1 MPLPLRR
8 HHHPTIGCN
17 RRKLDMAKTESVVAN
32 ATALRKQIE
41 HHNYRYYVLDDPE
54 VPDAEYDRLMQQ
66 FQALEALYP
75 ELVTWDSP
83 TQRVG
88 GTPLSEFAEVPHAV
102 PMLSLNNAFAEADIT
117 AFDQRVRNILGDA
130 EVEYAAE
137 PKLDGLAISLLY
149 ENGVLIRAATRG
161 DGLRGEDVTQNV
173 RTIHSVPLHLQGD
186 DYPSTLEVRGEV
198 FMPRAGFQRLNQSQE
213 KKGEKIFANPR
224 NAAAGSLRQLDARIT
239 AERPLEIFCY
249 GVGLVQGGTIPPSHF
264 DMLQA
269 FRRWGLRVCV
279 EIKLVLGAHGC
290 LDYYREIGAKRSS
303 LPFDIDGVVYKVNAS
318 SAQAELGFVAKAP
331 RWAVAHKF
339 PAEEE
344 MTRVLD
350 IEVQVGRTGAL
361 TPVARLE
368 PVKVGGVVVTNA
380 TLHNQDEIE
389 RKDVRI
395 GDTVV
400 VRRAGD
406 VIPEVARVVTTL
418 RPDDARVFV
427 MPTLCP
433 VCGSQVVRA
442 DGESV
447 ARCTAGLICPA
458 QRKEGMKH
466 FAGRRAMDI
475 DGLGDK
481 LIDQLVDAKLVHDLG
496 DLYSLQFPALVAL
509 ERMGEKSAQN
519 LLAAIEKSK
528 STTLARFLFA
538 LGIREV
544 GEATAQVLARHFGTL
559 QAVEQANIEQLQT
572 APDIGPVVAAHIV
585 NFFSQAH
592 NRNVIEKLIAAGITW
607 PHAEARSHA
616 QPLAG
621 QTFVLTGTL
630 TTFSRDDAKAALES
644 LGAKVSGSVSSKTS
658 YVVVGTD
665 AGSKLEK
672 AQALGIKIL
681 TEPDFLQLAGVKSSN
696 I

>member
-1 MPLPLRR
+1 
-8 HHHPTIGCN
+8 
-17 RRKLDMAKTESVVAN
+17 MAKTESVVAN

-54 VPDAEYDRLMQQ
+54 VPDAEYDRLMQNLQ
-66 FQALEALYP
+66 VLETQYP
-75 ELVTWDSP
+75 ELVTSDSP

-117 AFDQRVRNILGDA
+117 AFDQRVRNILGDV

-198 FMPRAGFQRLNQSQE
+198 FMPRAGFQRLNQAQE

-269 FRRWGLRVCV
+269 FRRWGLRVCA

-361 TPVARLE
+361 TPVARLK

-433 VCGSQVVRA
+433 VCRSQVVRA
-442 DGESV
+442 EGESV
-447 ARCTAGLICPA
+447 ARCIAGLICPA

-644 LGAKVSGSVSSKTS
+644 LGAKVSGSVSSKTN

-672 AQALGIKIL
+672 AQALGTKIL
-681 TEPDFLQLAGVKSSN
+681 TEPDFLQLVGVKSSN